1 MNKPPVQKPISSTK
15 ADKPEAKPAADIPSS
30 PTTTSAPTADAP
42 KVAVPD
48 VAALTDADLNATLKA
63 LRNELRR
70 RETAREALRPKAGS
84 QVRIVRGPAKY
95 VGKTGTAVIVRK
107 SRCFVSVPEIAQ
119 PAYVLITDVEPVQ
132 Q

>member
-1 MNKPPVQKPISSTK
+1 MNKPPFQKPSSSTK
-15 ADKPEAKPAADIPSS
+15 ADKPEAKAGTDVQTSPAASTP
-30 PTTTSAPTADAP
+30 AADAP
-42 KVAVPD
+42 KIAVAD
-48 VAALTDADLNATLKA
+48 VAALTDADLIATLKT
-63 LRNELRR
+63 LRTELRR
-70 RETAREALRPKAGS
+70 RESAREALRPRAGS

-119 PAYVLITDVEPVQ
+119 PAYVLITDVELVQ